1 MSSITQLLQ
10 DAAEEVRRR
19 AASAALV
26 GLEPDELE
34 QLADRLMQAAKLA
47 PDHAAASLAMLA
59 RLFGDDRDVW
69 KSVSPAF
76 VTLMDTVRAR
86 G

>member
-1 MSSITQLLQ
+1 M
-10 DAAEEVRRR
+10 EVRQR
-19 AASAALV
+19 ASSATLF

-34 QLADRLMQAAKLA
+34 QLADRLMRAAKLP

-69 KSVSPAF
+69 ASVSPSF

-86 G
+86 S